1 MKLIVFTILFIIVFL
16 SGAFLT
22 FILVSYFYRRKERA
36 IFETMLL
43 KLDRVLGGTPLETAY
58 DEFFWSAI
66 DERLEKLAY
75 ISQDKKEKAADERDA
90 IKSLISDISH
100 QIRTPLANIMLYTG
114 LLYEKEL
121 DTETHLLAS
130 KINKQVKKL
139 DFFMKELVKSSYT
152 SKQMVI
158 LHPEMIE
165 VEEIIN
171 ISCQET
177 ELAAMKKN
185 ICITKEISEGLCY
198 ADKKWSIEA
207 LANILENAIKYSPV
221 GSLIKI
227 QTTTYDS
234 FICVSVEDKGM
245 GINEEERGL
254 VFERFY
260 RSKAASKESG
270 FGIGL
275 YIVREVLS
283 KQGGYARIKPA
294 PEKGTIVQMYLSRYP
309 NIKI

>member
-1 MKLIVFTILFIIVFL
+1 MKLAVFVILIVMAFL
-16 SGAFLT
+16 SGALLA
-22 FILVSYFYRRKERA
+22 FILARYFHNKKTRA

-43 KLDRVLGGTPLETAY
+43 KLDMVLGGTPLEISY
-58 DEFFWSAI
+58 DESVWTVV
-66 DERLEKLAY
+66 DERLERLAG
-75 ISQDKKEKAADERDA
+75 ISQDRREKAASERDA
-90 IKSLISDISH
+90 IKSLVSDISH
-100 QIRTPLANIMLYTG
+100 QVRTPLSNIMLYSG

-121 DTETHLLAS
+121 DIETRLLAS
-130 KINKQVKKL
+130 KIHKQAGKL
-139 DFFMKELVKSSYT
+139 DFFIKELVKSSYT
-152 SKQMVI
+152 SQQMVT
-158 LHPEMIE
+158 LHPEITE
-165 VEEIIN
+165 IEEIIN

-185 ICITKEISEGLCY
+185 ICIEKEISVNLCY

-207 LANILENAIKYSPV
+207 LTNILENAIKYSPEN
-221 GSLIKI
+221 SLVKI

-245 GINEEERGL
+245 GINEEEQGL

-260 RSKAASKESG
+260 RSPAVGKEPG

-294 PEKGTIVQMYLSRYP
+294 PEKGTIVQMFFSRYP
-309 NIKI
+309 A

>member
-1 MKLIVFTILFIIVFL
+1 MKLMVLVIIIIIVFL
-16 SGAFLT
+16 SGVLLAF
-22 FILVSYFYRRKERA
+22 IMARYFYNKKTGA

-43 KLDRVLGGTPLETAY
+43 KLDRVLSGTPLEISY
-58 DEFFWSAI
+58 NESVWSAI
-66 DERLEKLAY
+66 DERLERLSY
-75 ISQDKKEKAADERDA
+75 ISQDRKEKAANERDA

-100 QIRTPLANIMLYTG
+100 QVRTPLANIMLYSG

-121 DTETHLLAS
+121 DIETRLLAS
-130 KINKQVKKL
+130 KIHKQAGKL

-152 SKQMVI
+152 SQQMVT
-158 LHPEMIE
+158 LHPEMTEI
-165 VEEIIN
+165 EEIIN

-185 ICITKEISEGLCY
+185 ICIEKETSGGLCY
-198 ADKKWSIEA
+198 ADPKWSVEA
-207 LANILENAIKYSPV
+207 LANILENAIKYSPENSTV
-221 GSLIKI
+221 KI

-245 GINEEERGL
+245 GISEEEQGL

-260 RSKAASKESG
+260 RSQAAGKEPG

-283 KQGGYARIKPA
+283 KQGGYARIKAA
-294 PEKGTIVQMYLSRYP
+294 PEKGTIVQMFLSRYP
-309 NIKI
+309 V